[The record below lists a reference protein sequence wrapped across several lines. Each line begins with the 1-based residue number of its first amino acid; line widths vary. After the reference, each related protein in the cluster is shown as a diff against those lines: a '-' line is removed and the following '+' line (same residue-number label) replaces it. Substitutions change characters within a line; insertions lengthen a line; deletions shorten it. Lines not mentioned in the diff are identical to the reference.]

1 MAAALAAARDERLT
15 HCWHQRMVWGTGSF
29 ILLLVGTY
37 VLGALVLGV
46 WQCCI
51 NLAEEDRQIAR
62 EKELARAA
70 KLALKAK
77 TGGKKGRRR
86 L

>member
-1 MAAALAAARDERLT
+1 
-15 HCWHQRMVWGTGSF
+15 MVWGTGSF

-46 WQCCI
+46 GQCCK
-51 NLAEEDRQIAR
+51 NRAEEDRQIAR